1 MSKTIT
7 EIPIDN
13 LQPNPLQPRGVIT
26 PESLTDLIESIRQ
39 HGIVEP
45 LIVAKT
51 PAGYQIIAGERR
63 WRSAKIL
70 GLKTVPIIIRKT
82 TPRQMLELA
91 LIENV
96 QRENLNPLERAKA
109 FQQLEEEFDLS
120 LGEISKKIS
129 KSMAYISNSIRL
141 LALPDAV
148 KDGLLSG
155 LISEGHARAIAG
167 LENNQKIINIY
178 KQILKE
184 KGSVRRAEELTRL
197 AKNQSPQPPA
207 ANRPQKMIKGYEKIS
222 NKIKNSLDDSEAT
235 KVAISRSRSQT
246 KITITFQGGI
256 EETEKKL
263 NKFYRKFTIEKLNP
277 QNQEANNES
286 RLDQ

>member
-39 HGIVEP
+39 HGIIEP

-51 PAGYQIIAGERR
+51 PAGHQIIAGERR

-82 TPRQMLELA
+82 TPKQMLELA

-96 QRENLNPLERAKA
+96 QREDLNPLDRAKA

-129 KSMAYISNSIRL
+129 KSMAYVSNSIRL
-141 LALPDAV
+141 LSLPDAV
-148 KDGLLSG
+148 KDGLLSK

-167 LENNQKIINIY
+167 LDNNQKIINVY
-178 KQILKE
+178 KQILRE
-184 KGSVRRAEELTRL
+184 KGSVRRAEELARL
-197 AKNQSPQPPA
+197 AKNQSSQPSTI
-207 ANRPQKMIKGYEKIS
+207 NRSPKMIKGYEKMS
-222 NKIKNSLDDSEAT
+222 NKIKSNLGNTET
-235 KVAISRSRSQT
+235 TRVAISRSRSQT
-246 KITITFQGGI
+246 KITVIFQGGI

-263 NKFYRKFTIEKLNP
+263 NKFCRKIYRASKPTKEK
-277 QNQEANNES
+277 
-286 RLDQ
+286 

>member
-39 HGIVEP
+39 HGIIEP

-51 PAGYQIIAGERR
+51 PAGHQIIAGERR

-82 TPRQMLELA
+82 TPKEMLELA

-96 QRENLNPLERAKA
+96 QREDLNPLDRAKA

-129 KSMAYISNSIRL
+129 KSMAYVSNSIRL
-141 LALPDAV
+141 LSLPDAV
-148 KDGLLSG
+148 KDGLLSK

-167 LENNQKIINIY
+167 LENNK
-178 KQILKE
+178 KSLM
-184 KGSVRRAEELTRL
+184 S
-197 AKNQSPQPPA
+197 
-207 ANRPQKMIKGYEKIS
+207 IS
-222 NKIKNSLDDSEAT
+222 K
-235 KVAISRSRSQT
+235 
-246 KITITFQGGI
+246 
-256 EETEKKL
+256 
-263 NKFYRKFTIEKLNP
+263 Y
-277 QNQEANNES
+277 
-286 RLDQ
+286 

>member
-1 MSKTIT
+1 MGKTIT
-7 EIPIDN
+7 EIPVDK

-39 HGIVEP
+39 HGIIEP

-82 TPRQMLELA
+82 TPKQMLELA

-96 QRENLNPLERAKA
+96 QREDLNPLERAKA

-120 LGEISKKIS
+120 LGEISKKIG
-129 KSMAYISNSIRL
+129 KSVAYVSNSIRL
-141 LALPDAV
+141 LSLPDAV

-167 LENNQKIINIY
+167 LENKQKIINVY

-184 KGSVRRAEELTRL
+184 KGSVRRAEELSRL
-197 AKNQSPQPPA
+197 AKKQLSQPPTI
-207 ANRPQKMIKGYEKIS
+207 NRPHKMIKGYEKIS
-222 NKIKNSLDDSEAT
+222 NKIKNSLGSSETT

-246 KITITFQGGI
+246 KITIIFLGGI
-256 EETEKKL
+256 EETEKRL
-263 NKFYRKFTIEKLNP
+263 NKFCRKIYRASEPAKEK
-277 QNQEANNES
+277 
-286 RLDQ
+286 

>member
-1 MSKTIT
+1 MSKTIIQ
-7 EIPIDN
+7 IPIDK

-39 HGIVEP
+39 HGIIEP

-51 PAGYQIIAGERR
+51 PAGHQIIAGERR

-82 TPRQMLELA
+82 TPKQMLELA

-96 QRENLNPLERAKA
+96 QREDLNPLDRAKA

-129 KSMAYISNSIRL
+129 KSMAYVSNSIRL
-141 LALPDAV
+141 LSLPDAV
-148 KDGLLSG
+148 KDGLLSK

-167 LENNQKIINIY
+167 LDNNQKIINVY
-178 KQILKE
+178 KQILRE
-184 KGSVRRAEELTRL
+184 KGSVRRAEELARL
-197 AKNQSPQPPA
+197 AKNQSSQPSTI
-207 ANRPQKMIKGYEKIS
+207 NRSPKMIKGYEKMS
-222 NKIKNSLDDSEAT
+222 NKIKSNLGNTET
-235 KVAISRSRSQT
+235 TRVAISRSRSQT
-246 KITITFQGGI
+246 KITVIFQGGI

-263 NKFYRKFTIEKLNP
+263 NKFCRKIYRASKPTKEK
-277 QNQEANNES
+277 
-286 RLDQ
+286 

>member
-7 EIPIDN
+7 EIPVDK

-39 HGIVEP
+39 HGIIEP
-45 LIVAKT
+45 LVVANT

-70 GLKTVPIIIRKT
+70 GLKTVPTVIRKT
-82 TPRQMLELA
+82 TPKQMLELA

-96 QRENLNPLERAKA
+96 QREDLNPLERAKA

-120 LGEISKKIS
+120 LGEISKKIG

-141 LALPDAV
+141 LSLPDAV
-148 KDGLLSG
+148 KDGLLSK

-167 LENNQKIINIY
+167 LENNQKIINVY

-184 KGSVRRAEELTRL
+184 KGSVRRAEELARL
-197 AKNQSPQPPA
+197 AKNQFSQPPTI
-207 ANRPQKMIKGYEKIS
+207 NRSPKMIKGYEKIS
-222 NKIKNSLDDSEAT
+222 NKIKSNLGGLETTRVD
-235 KVAISRSRSQT
+235 ISRSRSQT
-246 KITITFQGGI
+246 KITIIFQGGI

-263 NKFYRKFTIEKLNP
+263 NKFCRKIYHRETKPIVSGG
-277 QNQEANNES
+277 Q
-286 RLDQ
+286 